1 MAGGQDPSMLAPLD
15 EDRVLDWHD
24 ELRRIERRLAEL
36 PDEARIAVQQVV
48 ERFRAED
55 GAGENGAA

>member
-1 MAGGQDPSMLAPLD
+1 MLAPLD